1 MDTRKKLSR
10 LDCEK
15 MFNKLKV
22 ADDLLMDVWDTLLW
36 SEDGR
41 ENANFKVTSVL
52 VSFVASQAIRHAQ
65 SYIHDAIAE
74 KEKEEDRARREEQ
87 EDTRDDDNVGGNEDN
102 HQDAGDVAE
111 GTCGPCGCQV
121 VQKPRACCSGEE
133 AEGCKVGSVGGTD

>member
-1 MDTRKKLSR
+1 MGTWKKLSR
-10 LDCEK
+10 FDCER
-15 MFNKLKV
+15 MFDKLKV
-22 ADDLLMDVWDTLLW
+22 ADELLMDVWDTILW
-36 SEDGR
+36 SEDER
-41 ENANFKVTSVL
+41 KNANFKITSVL
-52 VSFVASQAIRHAQ
+52 VSSVASQAIRHAQ

-74 KEKEEDRARREEQ
+74 KEKEDRAKREEQ